1 MKKMTH
7 LVYLALNYYIMHTYH
22 WEKKV
27 SNLLKFKHD
36 ITCATRVALVKL
48 HGVQKIH
55 FGHFGGPTFTSPTP

>member
-1 MKKMTH
+1 
-7 LVYLALNYYIMHTYH
+7 MHTYH